1 MVASGPL
8 ITSSHNYTFIFK
20 EFSKNNPLN
29 HRAEF
34 SDVILLFTDG
44 NPQGYRGN
52 RRKTQEQKDLVVK
65 YSALL
70 RNRGVK
76 IIGMAVETGGK
87 LDKTFI
93 ADLSTDGKVISAT
106 LDNLDNVLRELVA
119 ETCGK
124 VAKGEC

>member
-8 ITSSHNYTFIFK
+8 ITSSHNYTFVLK
-20 EFSKNNPLN
+20 EFPDKNPLN
-29 HRAEF
+29 HRAEYA
-34 SDVILLFTDG
+34 DVVLLFTDG

-106 LDNLDNVLRELVA
+106 LDNLDNVLRELEA

-124 VAKGEC
+124 AAEGEC